1 MIVDRNGSTFRPT
14 QCSECLLECR
24 AALDCFDVI
33 RGERTHNDDA
43 PHRAGSLSPR
53 RDRPSRRATN
63 QSDELTTLHST
74 TSSAVMIEAGP
85 ALPCFRPEG

>member
-1 MIVDRNGSTFRPT
+1 MVVDRNGPTFRPT

-33 RGERTHNDDA
+33 RGERADHDDA
-43 PHRAGSLSPR
+43 PHRALSPR

-63 QSDELTTLHST
+63 QRDELATFHAAPRASVRAN
-74 TSSAVMIEAGP
+74 SN
-85 ALPCFRPEG
+85 